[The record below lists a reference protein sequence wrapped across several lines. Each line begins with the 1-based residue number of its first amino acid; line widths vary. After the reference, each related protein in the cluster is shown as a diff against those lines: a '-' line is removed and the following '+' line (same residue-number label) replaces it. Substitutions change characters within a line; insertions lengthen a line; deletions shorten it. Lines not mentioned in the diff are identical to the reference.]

1 MKILILAEKEKVLSL
16 IQGEKDLK
24 YYLELKL

>member
-1 MKILILAEKEKVLSL
+1 MNEYMKRLILAEKESVLSL

-24 YYLELKL
+24 

>member
-1 MKILILAEKEKVLSL
+1 MKRLILAETERVLSL

>member
-1 MKILILAEKEKVLSL
+1 MKRLIIAEKERVLSL

-24 YYLELKL
+24 YYL